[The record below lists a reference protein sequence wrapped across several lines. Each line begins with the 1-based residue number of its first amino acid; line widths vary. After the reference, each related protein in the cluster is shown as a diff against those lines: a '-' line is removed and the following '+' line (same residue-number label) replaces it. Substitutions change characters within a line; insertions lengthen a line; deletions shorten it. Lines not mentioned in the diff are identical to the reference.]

1 MHACIT
7 VGFACS
13 FCAPADIAKA
23 PTSVNPV
30 DRNMRNAQIIHCS
43 VVLLIIHSHAPPLQ
57 GKAWGADLP
66 KSPVMLNPQL
76 KGAQP
81 INVFIVP
88 VGKWSDG
95 SAAPVM

>member
-1 MHACIT
+1 MPALPLGSHA
-7 VGFACS
+7 VFVPQLS
-13 FCAPADIAKA
+13 IAKA